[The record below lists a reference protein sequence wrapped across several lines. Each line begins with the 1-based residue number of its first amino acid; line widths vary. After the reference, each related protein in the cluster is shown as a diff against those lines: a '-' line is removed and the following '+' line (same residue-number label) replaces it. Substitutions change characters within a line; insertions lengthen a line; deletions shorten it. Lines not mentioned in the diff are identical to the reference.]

1 MRKWAALAAVVLV
14 AMAVGRVITE
24 TVPVNEIA
32 TEPFVRTGE
41 VGEVVALRYA
51 DVEVTGVRAGPHLY
65 GAEPIAAAGQFLLV
79 DLRIVAR
86 SESLSMFGF
95 ALIDRD
101 GRRYAPMGRGATCPT
116 NTTAPAGV
124 PWYAVFCFDVPKS
137 ALDGMVVELAK
148 GDHGVDGAN
157 QRRDDLARIDLG
169 IDQASAKEMA
179 ASRTAWQG
187 EYPGFDPMD
196 TAPVK
201 EQPGQEAA
209 P

>member
-14 AMAVGRVITE
+14 AMAIGRVVTE
-24 TVPVNEIA
+24 TVPVNELA
-32 TEPFVRTGE
+32 TEPFVRAGE
-41 VGEVVALRYA
+41 VGAPVALRYA

-65 GAEPIAAAGQFLLV
+65 GGEPIVSAGQFLLV

-86 SESLSMFGF
+86 RESTPMFGF
-95 ALIDRD
+95 ALIDAA

-124 PWYAVFCFDVPKS
+124 PWYAVFCFDVPPG
-137 ALDGMVVELAK
+137 ALEGMVVEVAK
-148 GDHGVDGAN
+148 GDHEVDGAP

-169 IDQASAKEMA
+169 IDAARAKEMA

-187 EYPGFDPMD
+187 QFPGMEPMD

>member
-1 MRKWAALAAVVLV
+1 MRRWAALAALVLV
-14 AMAVGRVITE
+14 AMAVGRVITD
-24 TVPVNEIA
+24 TVPVNELA
-32 TEPFVRTGE
+32 TEPFVRGGE
-41 VGEVVALRYA
+41 VGTPVALRYA

-65 GAEPIAAAGQFLLV
+65 GAEPVAAAGQFLLV

-86 SESLSMFGF
+86 RESTTMYGF
-95 ALIDRD
+95 ELLDEA

-124 PWYAVFCFDVPKS
+124 PWFAVFCFDVPAKR
-137 ALDGMVVELAK
+137 LEGMVLEVAK
-148 GDHGVDGAN
+148 GPFGADGSR
-157 QRRDDLARIDLG
+157 QHRDDLARIDLG
-169 IDQASAKEMA
+169 IGARKAKEMA
-179 ASRTAWQG
+179 ASRAAWQG
-187 EYPGFDPMD
+187 EYPGLRPMD